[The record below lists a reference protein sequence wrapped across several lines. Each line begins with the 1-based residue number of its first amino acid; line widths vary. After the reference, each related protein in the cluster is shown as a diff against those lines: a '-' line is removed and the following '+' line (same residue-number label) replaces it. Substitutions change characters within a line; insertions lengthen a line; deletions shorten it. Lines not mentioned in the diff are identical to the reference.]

1 MSKKV
6 SFYKRLGDHIE
17 QQITFDMKGD
27 AEGYPTIHWII
38 ARTLLGDYTE
48 FERYKLLESY
58 VANVKNNL
66 NHAIMYLEDKGIN
79 IYKSIPKGKK
89 NIQFITTDSNYR
101 DARARDYHRSVNRTL
116 GVLKSFGSAV
126 ELKHDDRLAV
136 VGSETKRL
144 TNKLETT
151 L

>member
-1 MSKKV
+1 MSKKEP
-6 SFYKRLGDHIE
+6 FYKRLGDHVE
-17 QQITFDMKGD
+17 QQVTFDMKGD
-27 AEGYPTIHWII
+27 TEGYPTIHWLI
-38 ARTLLGDYTE
+38 ARTLLRDYTE
-48 FERYKLLESY
+48 FERYQLLGSY
-58 VANVKNNL
+58 VANVKTNL
-66 NHAIMYLEDKGIN
+66 NHAINYLEEKGIN

-89 NIQFITTDSNYR
+89 SIEFITIDPDYR

-116 GVLKSFGSAV
+116 GVLKSFGNTC
-126 ELKHDDRLAV
+126 ELKHGDRLAV